1 MNTTL
6 KTTRWEPDRI
16 SVPAKLLS
24 VPMTPTA
31 LRLWISLAAFANSDS
46 CCWPSTRR
54 LLALMP
60 DKTNDGSI
68 RRARRELEQLNLLTV
83 TSRFNNGRQTSNF
96 YELRYPADARHTDRD
111 GARNTARDGEAE
123 NARPMNLYKEE
134 LKKKEVN
141 TLVTQV
147 ALNSSTSLH
156 TDFFD
161 RFWIAYDK
169 KVGKK
174 AAQIQWNK
182 NVCDEITANLAINA
196 ALAQKTNVDRKFRKD
211 PERWI
216 NQHRWTDEQTIT
228 TTGSSATISR
238 LRDMVEVEGLN
249 E

>member
-96 YELRYPADARHTDRD
+96 YELRYPADARH
-111 GARNTARDGEAE
+111 
-123 NARPMNLYKEE
+123 
-134 LKKKEVN
+134 KKKEVN